1 MSITKRVFNNIF
13 WLVLSEISSRT
24 LIFLGTIYLAR
35 ILGKA
40 GFGLYS
46 LSLAVGVCVWM
57 VADMGV
63 TGYGTRE
70 IARNKEKATE
80 LYNTLNSLRF
90 FLAISLFLIFCGV
103 LYLINIPLEKK
114 LILLAGAFYAVA
126 YSLSTDWVFRGL
138 EKMQYLVL
146 GGATAPLFFLG
157 CIYLLVNTPSD
168 TLFAAVIYSCSFIV
182 GSLSFIFL
190 LHKKLKMPFSLR
202 ISFASWRVH
211 IKESFYFAVNGVFDR
226 IAIFIP
232 IFFMGFWST
241 NEELGIFSA
250 PHRLTMMGIHM
261 GGLILSGLYPTLSG
275 LYVTDRDNFKKTHA
289 RFQELI
295 VAITMPV
302 CIIATVFGKDI
313 IVLFFGALY
322 ADSGGIL
329 SVLIWLIFLAV
340 VRRTFGSALLS
351 AGFQRFNMIATGT
364 GVVIITLT
372 SIALI
377 PKYSGYGAVWALIG
391 GEIFTLVIMCRLFR
405 KKVYHSDIYKS
416 YFVKVFFA
424 SIVMGLLLINL
435 PFSVIPSV
443 LIGLLVY
450 GLLSLS
456 IGIVSKKSIQQ
467 VYRMMV
473 KR

>member
-13 WLVLSEISSRT
+13 WLVLSEVSSRT

-35 ILGKA
+35 IVGKA

-46 LSLAVGVCVWM
+46 LSLAVGVCFWM

-70 IARNKEKATE
+70 IARNKEKAAE

-90 FLAISLFLIFCGV
+90 LLAISLFLIFCGV
-103 LYLINIPLEKK
+103 LYLINMPLEKK

-138 EKMQYLVL
+138 EKMQYLIL
-146 GGATAPLFFLG
+146 GRATAPLLFLG

-168 TLFAAVIYSCSFIV
+168 TLFASVIYSCSFLI

-190 LHKKLKMPFSLR
+190 LHQKLKMPFSLR
-202 ISFASWRVH
+202 ISFASWWFH
-211 IKESFYFAVNGVFDR
+211 IKESFYFAINGAFNS

-232 IFFMGFWST
+232 LFFMGFWST

-250 PHRLTMMGIHM
+250 PHRLTIMVIHM
-261 GGLILSGLYPTLSG
+261 SGLILLGLYPTLSS
-275 LYVTDRDNFKKTHA
+275 LYVTDRDNFKKTHT
-289 RFQELI
+289 RFQKLI
-295 VAITMPV
+295 IVVTMPI
-302 CIIATVFGKDI
+302 CIIVTMFGKDI
-313 IVLFFGALY
+313 IVFLFGASY
-322 ADSGGIL
+322 ADSGGIF
-329 SVLIWLIFLAV
+329 SVLIWLTFLAV
-340 VRRTFGSALLS
+340 IRRTFGSALLS
-351 AGFQRFNMIATGT
+351 AGFHRFNMLATGT
-364 GVVIITLT
+364 GVAVITLT

-377 PKYSGYGAVWALIG
+377 PRYSGYGAVWALIG
-391 GEIFTLVIMCRLFR
+391 GEIFTLIMMSIFFR
-405 KKVYHSDIYKS
+405 KKVYYSDIFKS
-416 YFVKVFFA
+416 YFAKVFFA
-424 SIVMGLLLINL
+424 GIVMGLLIISL
-435 PFSVIPSV
+435 PFSIIPSIFV
-443 LIGLLVY
+443 GILVY

-467 VYRMMV
+467 VYQMMV